1 MNDNAEPLLLV
12 DEHNDSRDLLIG
24 QGDSIYLVAF
34 DATITE
40 VAEKAELMPG
50 EQNELFFQTILVFFM
65 QILIMSIVY
74 VKMPTDDY
82 VEPCT
87 I

>member
-1 MNDNAEPLLLV
+1 M
-12 DEHNDSRDLLIG
+12 IG
-24 QGDSIYLVAF
+24 QGDSIYSLAF

-50 EQNELFFQTILVFFM
+50 ELNELFFQTILVFFM
-65 QILIMSIVY
+65 QILTMSTVY
-74 VKMPTDDY
+74 VMMPTDEY
-82 VEPCT
+82 VEPST